1 MHLRTTDPIESTFS
15 SVKLR
20 SWVTRGAS
28 SSAAGPARVFKLT
41 GSAQTR
47 RRAITTPRLA
57 ALVRNGAR
65 FERGVLIEREQV
77 VAA

>member
-15 SVKLR
+15 RVKLR
-20 SWVTRGAS
+20 SWVTRGAG